1 VKNVIWQLFQGC
13 CIYNFYFVILPN
25 LTINERLLD
34 RKRHLKMWL
43 STIVILIWL
52 CKKLLP
58 RPTKF
63 AAHQAIMCSQHS
75 WIFIPRFH
83 KTNKIMCHVIQE
95 YKSLYAMIHI
105 AGLMSIL
112 FSFCCIMFATWIFI
126 WIQRFWHIGRAKM
139 WIVYWFFQLPWTI

>member
-1 VKNVIWQLFQGC
+1 M
-13 CIYNFYFVILPN
+13 ILPN
-25 LTINERLLD
+25 LTLNEWLLH

-43 STIVILIWL
+43 SIIVILIWL

-58 RPTKF
+58 RWTKF

-83 KTNKIMCHVIQE
+83 KTNKIMCHVIQK

-112 FSFCCIMFATWIFI
+112 FFFLLHHVCNRNLYLDSKILAHWACKNVNSILILPATMD
-126 WIQRFWHIGRAKM
+126 HIDFKAG
-139 WIVYWFFQLPWTI
+139 VNP